1 VSLEPPP
8 DATQGP
14 PPRKKLAIEQPLASG
29 SLRSG
34 KLLIYAAVTIVLG
47 GVAAYNAFVQSMP
60 LTSPYVIAPAIGAV
74 WFALRLFMIWS
85 SNARG

>member
-1 VSLEPPP
+1 MSESTPPNL
-8 DATQGP
+8 
-14 PPRKKLAIEQPLASG
+14 PPRKRLAVEQPLGG
-29 SLRSG
+29 STLNAGR
-34 KLLIYAAVTIVLG
+34 LLIYALITAALAGLALYMAV
-47 GVAAYNAFVQSMP
+47 VQSHA